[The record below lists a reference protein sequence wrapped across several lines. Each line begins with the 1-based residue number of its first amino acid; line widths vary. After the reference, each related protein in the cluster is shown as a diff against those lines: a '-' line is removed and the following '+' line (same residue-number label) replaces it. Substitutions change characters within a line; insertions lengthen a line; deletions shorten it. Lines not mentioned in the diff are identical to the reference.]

1 MSIKVTGLTYVY
13 MKGTPYEKKSV
24 GQYKF
29 EHRNR
34 GICRDLSDTQARA
47 NPHLSSILTAF

>member
-13 MKGTPYEKKSV
+13 MKGTPYEKKALDNINLSIETGEFV
-24 GQYKF
+24 G
-29 EHRNR
+29 
-34 GICRDLSDTQARA
+34 LSDTQARA

>member
-34 GICRDLSDTQARA
+34 EFVGLSDTQARA